1 MPAIGR
7 LAIKNPSTG
16 AWISNLTKGGM
27 KVRWTRPDGVTVW
40 VRMTPNNTKLKN
52 PNYGQPNEPEFIS
65 LV

>member
-1 MPAIGR
+1 MPSLGR

-27 KVRWTRPDGVTVW
+27 KVRWQRDDGTIVW
-40 VRMTPNNTKLKN
+40 VRMTPNNTKMKN
-52 PNYGQPNEPEFIS
+52 PNFGQANEPEFIS